1 MFPQFFG
8 VPQSAMR
15 RGILK
20 GLSGSAIKLYIAL
33 CHESERCRSRELKRT
48 VSQLRKLVGGAPNSH
63 VKARRELARAGLVQ
77 FVNRGAE
84 GFVFRLCD
92 PVTSQPWPG
101 DPKERV
107 PYQKL
112 TAQQPRSSIV
122 TQSDP
127 PPSQVQNASL
137 ADIPWRASVPPAIG
151 VQNMRTQPSKNAYG
165 SAQKLSASL
174 QEVTRGTS
182 ISAHDMRITTDNK
195 KVARSAFI
203 PTYIPTREDSYK

>member
-1 MFPQFFG
+1 MTVMFPQFFG

-101 DPKERV
+101 DPKEPV
-107 PYQKL
+107 PYQKKL
-112 TAQQPRSSIV
+112 TVQPPRSSIV

-127 PPSQVQNASL
+127 LPSQVQNASPTD
-137 ADIPWRASVPPAIG
+137 APWRATVPHCQVAAPIERSSGHRRSNTQVAI
-151 VQNMRTQPSKNAYG
+151 NSNEDWEPSKPIPPELE
-165 SAQKLSASL
+165 SPFPRW
-174 QEVTRGTS
+174 VD
-182 ISAHDMRITTDNK
+182 I
-195 KVARSAFI
+195 AR
-203 PTYIPTREDSYK
+203 